1 MGLAKNHGI
10 ADLSNKFIGSRI
22 GLVALELFTAGCAL
36 HEVQPKPPVLPAA
49 FEAASPDNDRSWPSK
64 DWYRGFGSS
73 ELQSLVEQ
81 AANDNLDLAMARAR
95 VVQADAR
102 ARQAHAAILPSVDLG
117 GNANYLAGHSVNGS
131 AHETDWA
138 ALLSASYE
146 VDFWGKN
153 RAIAR
158 SAAALAEASK
168 ADRETLALTTLGG
181 VANAYFQVLSLRERL
196 KIATSNL
203 DAAQKLLDV
212 MQARFNAGLANPVEL
227 ASQKAVLATAALIVP
242 ELQQQE
248 SEALAALALL
258 LGRAPEQFSI
268 EGRSLDSLVEP
279 VVGAGLP
286 AQLLTR
292 RPDVF
297 MAEANMRAANA
308 DLVAAR
314 AALLPSLNL
323 TAAGGLQN
331 PAVNAAVITLSGV
344 GPTLNLGASIAQTIF
359 DGGKLRAQ
367 RAEAQ
372 AKEEELVAAYRA
384 AILAALVDVE
394 NALAALR
401 HLNDARTFQNESVV
415 QSEKAFEGAALR
427 YKEGSGDFLTV
438 LEAQRALHSARD
450 QFSQYRLARFQALVA
465 LCKALGGGWQA
476 QASMASTKE
485 PR

>member
-1 MGLAKNHGI
+1 MSI
-10 ADLSNKFIGSRI
+10 KFIGSRV

-64 DWYRGFGSS
+64 DWYRGFGSP

-81 AANDNLDLAMARAR
+81 AANDNLDLTMARAR

-153 RAIAR
+153 RATAR
-158 SAAALAEASK
+158 AAAALAEASK
-168 ADRETLALTTLGG
+168 ADRDTVALTTLGG

-212 MQARFNAGLANPVEL
+212 IQARFNAGLANPVEL
-227 ASQKAVLATAALIVP
+227 ASQKAVLAATALIVP

-248 SEALAALALL
+248 SEALAAVALL

-279 VVGAGLP
+279 LVGAGLP

-331 PAVNAAVITLSGV
+331 PAVNA
-344 GPTLNLGASIAQTIF
+344 
-359 DGGKLRAQ
+359 
-367 RAEAQ
+367 
-372 AKEEELVAAYRA
+372 
-384 AILAALVDVE
+384 
-394 NALAALR
+394 
-401 HLNDARTFQNESVV
+401 
-415 QSEKAFEGAALR
+415 
-427 YKEGSGDFLTV
+427 
-438 LEAQRALHSARD
+438 
-450 QFSQYRLARFQALVA
+450 
-465 LCKALGGGWQA
+465 
-476 QASMASTKE
+476 
-485 PR
+485 

>member
-1 MGLAKNHGI
+1 
-10 ADLSNKFIGSRI
+10 LSIKFIGSRFGSI
-22 GLVALELFTAGCAL
+22 ALGIFTAGCAL
-36 HEVQPKPPVLPAA
+36 HEMQPKPPVLPAA
-49 FEAASPDNDRSWPSK
+49 FEALSPDNGSWPSK
-64 DWYRGFGSS
+64 DWYRGFGSP
-73 ELQSLVEQ
+73 ELQAFVEH
-81 AANDNLDLAMARAR
+81 AAKDNLDLTMARLR
-95 VVQADAR
+95 VTQADAR
-102 ARQAHAAILPSVDLG
+102 ARQAGAAILPSVDLG

-153 RAIAR
+153 RATAR
-158 SAAALAEASK
+158 AAAALADASK
-168 ADRETLALTTLGG
+168 ADRDTVALTTLGG

-196 KIATSNL
+196 SIAAANL
-203 DAAQKLLDV
+203 EAAQKLLDV
-212 MQARFNAGLANPVEL
+212 IQARFNVGMANPVEL
-227 ASQKAVLATAALIVP
+227 ASQRAALATAALVVP

-258 LGRAPEQFSI
+258 LGRAPEQFSV

-279 VVGAGLP
+279 IVGAGLP
-286 AQLLTR
+286 AELLTR

-314 AALLPSLNL
+314 AALFPTLNL

-331 PAVNAAVITLSGV
+331 PALNAAVTTLSGV
-344 GPTLNLGASIAQTIF
+344 GPTLSLGASVAQTIF

-372 AKEEELVAAYRA
+372 AKEEELVAAYRS

-394 NALAALR
+394 NALSALR
-401 HLNDARTFQNESVV
+401 HLNDARTFQNENVA
-415 QSEKAFEGAALR
+415 QSEKAFEGATLR

-438 LEAQRALHSARD
+438 LEAQRTLHTAHD
-450 QFSQYRLARFQALVA
+450 QYSQYQLARFQALVA